1 MWTSLA
7 LDRAVETLLEGLGVR
22 VAASGV
28 TGHQD
33 QKAWMS
39 DTGNRDEE
47 EWRARWHVHGT

>member
-7 LDRAVETLLEGLGVR
+7 LDWAVETLLEGLGVR

>member
-7 LDRAVETLLEGLGVR
+7 LDQAIETLLAGLGVR

-33 QKAWMS
+33 QQA
-39 DTGNRDEE
+39 
-47 EWRARWHVHGT
+47 